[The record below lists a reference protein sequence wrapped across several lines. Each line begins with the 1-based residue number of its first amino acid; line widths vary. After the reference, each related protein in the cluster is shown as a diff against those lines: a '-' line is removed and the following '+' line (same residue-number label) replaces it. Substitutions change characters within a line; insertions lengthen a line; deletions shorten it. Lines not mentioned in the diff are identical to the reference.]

1 MMTETTSAR
10 TLHPNLFPNLI
21 GVLQMLATMRV
32 VLGTVF
38 LLAASVAVG
47 HILTGAIL
55 PLATA
60 LLVLAFVILKPLRTK
75 LGPWHM
81 HLSILLAT
89 LDVLLITGMFMQWFV
104 VNWVLPISVPP
115 SPPEFLS
122 WLKSLPRIFDQ
133 TAPPVSPLLVMVSS
147 FVLLIVICWQYDLRY
162 AIGFIAATTLIEVVS
177 IPLLSSNF
185 IQVAFNLAIAFVRVV
200 VFVIVAVVITY
211 LVRIQNKQHSALLAA
226 NAKLVRH
233 VATVEELTISHER
246 NRLAR
251 ELHDTL
257 AHTLSAASV
266 QLEAAHSL
274 WDSNRDRA
282 HVAVNQAMSITRSGL
297 TETRRALI
305 ALRASPLDDL
315 GFVLALRE
323 LGQLAQQRSGAQV
336 FVNIPLQLQPLPAEI
351 EQALYR
357 SAQEAF
363 ENIVR
368 HAKASRVDLALK
380 QQPAHRQMQVTM
392 TIQDDGVGFDLATVK
407 QGTEHFGL
415 SGMIERIESLGGHV
429 SVSSQKGLGT
439 CISIEIERR

>member
-1 MMTETTSAR
+1 MTTEITPAR
-10 TLHPNLFPNLI
+10 ALQPNLI
-21 GVLQMLATMRV
+21 GVLQMLAIIRV
-32 VLGTVF
+32 VFGAIFFVAVFVAIERVLLGTLVPMVT
-38 LLAASVAVG
+38 AS
-47 HILTGAIL
+47 
-55 PLATA
+55 
-60 LLVLAFVILKPLRTK
+60 LVLAFVILKPLRIK
-75 LGPWHM
+75 LGAWHM

-89 LDVLLITGMFMQWFV
+89 LDVLLITGMFMQWFA
-104 VNWVLPISVPP
+104 VNWVLPIVGPP
-115 SPPEFLS
+115 APPEFLS
-122 WLKSLPRIFDQ
+122 WLKSLPHIFEQ
-133 TAPPVSPLLVMVSS
+133 TAPPVSPLLVMVSA

-162 AIGFIAATTLIEVVS
+162 AIGYIAATTTIEVTS
-177 IPLLSSNF
+177 IPLLSYTF
-185 IQVAFNLAIAFVRVV
+185 TQVAFNLAIVFVRVM
-200 VFVIVAVVITY
+200 VFSIVAVVITY
-211 LVRIQNKQHSALLAA
+211 LVRIQNRQHNALLAA

-323 LGQLAQQRSGAQV
+323 LGELAQQRSGAQV

-368 HAKASRVDLALK
+368 HAKAGHVDLALR
-380 QQPAHRQMQVTM
+380 QQQAQVTM